1 MSVYVVLLWVF
12 VALLAVLFI
21 GTPIAFGVGFLGVAG
36 IVLVLGKPALL
47 DQICTITYNQ
57 STSPTTM
64 MIPLFI
70 IMAEFL
76 ANSNIAADM
85 YEVISR
91 RLRKLPCNLG
101 IASVISSAIFSAVC
115 GSAPATVATLGRVS
129 IPAMLKKGYRP
140 SVAAGTQ
147 AAGGNLGIL
156 IPPSIN
162 FIIYGLITETS
173 VVKLFI
179 SGVIPGILIA
189 AMMIAYLLIRN
200 KLDKTMLV
208 PPKEP
213 AAEEAQPVRHSLG
226 FDIITVLPIVAL
238 ILVIFGTLYSGVCTA
253 TESAAIGAIGAG
265 VIVLIQRRMTRN
277 CMKATL
283 LNSAKTS
290 CMIFF
295 LMFGGLVFAQFLTV
309 QGLPQQLS
317 NAIVT
322 ASPNKWVTF
331 LIVMVIFLILG
342 CFMEPLSI
350 MYIVLPF
357 VFPFMTQLGFDP
369 IWLGVVIT
377 INCAIG
383 MITPPVGMNLF
394 VLKGSTG
401 IPMGTVIKG
410 VIPYIIIFTA
420 AIILCCIF
428 PGIATWLPTTM
439 G

>member
-1 MSVYVVLLWVF
+1 MDMYLMLLCIF
-12 VALLAVLFI
+12 AALLVVLFI
-21 GTPIAFGVGFLGVAG
+21 GTPIAFGIGFLGVAG
-36 IVLVLGKPALL
+36 IVLVLAKPALL
-47 DQICTITYNQ
+47 DQICTITFNQ
-57 STSPTTM
+57 STSPTTI
-64 MIPLFI
+64 MIPMFI

-76 ANSNIAADM
+76 ANSNVAADM

-91 RLRKLPCNLG
+91 RLKKLPCNLG
-101 IASVISSAIFSAVC
+101 IASVLASAIFSAVC
-115 GSAPATVATLGRVS
+115 GSAPATAATLGRVS
-129 IPAMLKKGYRP
+129 IPSMLKKGYRP

-179 SGVIPGILIA
+179 SGVIPGIMIA
-189 AMMIAYLLIRN
+189 VMMVAYLLIRN
-200 KLDKTMLV
+200 KFDKKMIV
-208 PPKEP
+208 PPKEEI
-213 AAEEAQPVRHSLG
+213 AAETAARHTLG
-226 FDIITVLPIVAL
+226 FDLVTVLPIVIL
-238 ILVIFGTLYSGVCTA
+238 ILFIFISLYSGLCTA
-253 TESAAIGAIGAG
+253 TESAAVGAIGAG
-265 VIVLIQRRMTRN
+265 VIVLIQRRMTKQCIRE
-277 CMKATL
+277 TL

-317 NAIVT
+317 AAIIT

-331 LIVMVIFLILG
+331 IIVMIIFLILG

-357 VFPFMTQLGFDP
+357 VFPFMVQLGFDP
-369 IWLGVVIT
+369 IWLGVVVT

-394 VLKGSTG
+394 VLKGATG
-401 IPMGTVIKG
+401 IPMGTIIKG
-410 VIPYIIIFTA
+410 VVPYIIIFTA
-420 AIILCCIF
+420 AIVLCCIF
-428 PGIATWLPTTM
+428 PGIATWLPNTM
-439 G
+439 S

>member
-1 MSVYVVLLWVF
+1 MYIMLISVFVVLLI
-12 VALLAVLFI
+12 VLFI
-21 GTPIAFGVGFLGVAG
+21 GTPISLGIGFMGVVG
-36 IVLVLGKPALL
+36 IIFVLNKPILL
-47 DQICTITYNQ
+47 DQICTITFNQ
-57 STSPTTM
+57 ATSPTTI

-76 ANSNIAADM
+76 ANSNVAADM
-85 YEVISR
+85 FEVLSR
-91 RLRKLPCNLG
+91 RLKKLPANLA
-101 IASVISSAIFSAVC
+101 IASVVSSAIFSAVC
-115 GSAPATVATLGRVS
+115 GSAPATAATLGRVS
-129 IPAMLKKGYRP
+129 IPAMLKKGYSPRL
-140 SVAAGTQ
+140 AAGTQ

-162 FIIYGLITETS
+162 FIIYGLVTGTS

-179 SGVIPGILIA
+179 SGIIPGVMIA
-189 AMMIAYLLIRN
+189 VMMIAYILIRN
-200 KLDKTMLV
+200 KLDPKMIV
-208 PPKEP
+208 PPKETE
-213 AAEEAQPVRHSLG
+213 AEIAEANKRHTVK
-226 FDIITVLPIVAL
+226 FDIVTVLPIVIL
-238 ILVIFGTLYSGVCTA
+238 ILVIFGTLYSGICTA

-265 VIVLIQRRMTRN
+265 VIVLIQRRMSKK
-277 CMKATL
+277 CIKATL
-283 LNSAKTS
+283 LNSTKTS

-322 ASPNKWVTF
+322 ASPNRWVTF
-331 LIVMVIFLILG
+331 IIVMVIFLILG

-357 VFPFMTQLGFDP
+357 VYPFMTQMGFDP

-394 VLKGSTG
+394 VLKGAVG
-401 IPMGTVIKG
+401 LPMGTIIKG
-410 VIPYIIIFTA
+410 VIPYIFIFTA
-420 AIILCCIF
+420 AIVLCCIF
-428 PGIATWLPTTM
+428 PGIATWLPNSM

>member
-1 MSVYVVLLWVF
+1 MNTYAMLICVF
-12 VALLAVLFI
+12 IALLVVLFI
-21 GTPIAFGVGFLGVAG
+21 GTPISLGIGFLGCAG
-36 IVLVLGKPALL
+36 IVLVLSKPALL
-47 DQICTITYNQ
+47 DQICPITYNQ
-57 STSPTTM
+57 CTSPTTI

-76 ANSNIAADM
+76 ANSNVAADM
-85 YEVISR
+85 YEVLSR
-91 RLRKLPCNLG
+91 RLKKLPCNLG
-101 IASVISSAIFSAVC
+101 LASIVSSAIFSAVC
-115 GSAPATVATLGRVS
+115 GSAPATAATLGRVS
-129 IPAMLKKGYRP
+129 IPSMLKKGYRP

-179 SGVIPGILIA
+179 SGVIPGI
-189 AMMIAYLLIRN
+189 MIAVMMAVYLLIRN
-200 KLDKTMLV
+200 KVDKQMIV
-208 PPKEP
+208 PPKEE
-213 AAEEAQPVRHSLG
+213 AVEEAQARHSIG
-226 FDIITVLPIVAL
+226 FDIINVLPIVVL
-238 ILVIFGTLYSGVCTA
+238 ILVIFVTLYSGLCTA
-253 TESAAIGAIGAG
+253 TESAAIGTVGAG
-265 VIVLIQRRMTRN
+265 VIVLIQRRMTKK
-277 CMKATL
+277 CIKDTL
-283 LNSAKTS
+283 LNSTKTS

-317 NAIVT
+317 AAIVT

-331 LIVMVIFLILG
+331 IIVMVIFLILG

-350 MYIVLPF
+350 MYIVLPS

-394 VLKGSTG
+394 VLKGATG
-401 IPMGTVIKG
+401 IPMGTIIKG
-410 VIPYIIIFTA
+410 VIPYIIIFSA
-420 AIILCCIF
+420 AIVLCCFF
-428 PGIATWLPTTM
+428 PGIATWLPNTM
-439 G
+439 S